1 MKIFRNN
8 SHTKKTDLKIYENR
22 IKNENL
28 KWVKQIVE
36 ILKSKTRFM
45 KKSKSKISL
54 NDLGCNLFQL
64 YKGLKKKKLNKFFRY
79 KGYDHDKVYVRL
91 GLKYFPELK
100 KKYKI
105 MNLEKKIPSVADI
118 SVISATLEHFNNPN
132 KAIKNILKSTKQILI
147 IRSFFGKKMI
157 KKLFTDKKYVDNPY
171 YINQFTFSWLET
183 KFKHHNF
190 KISKINND
198 RATNSK
204 MRTIY
209 PKIKRKFYIVIATKN
224 GYKI

>member
-64 YKGLKKKKLNKFFRY
+64 YKGLKKKN
-79 KGYDHDKVYVRL
+79 
-91 GLKYFPELK
+91 
-100 KKYKI
+100 
-105 MNLEKKIPSVADI
+105 
-118 SVISATLEHFNNPN
+118 
-132 KAIKNILKSTKQILI
+132 
-147 IRSFFGKKMI
+147 
-157 KKLFTDKKYVDNPY
+157 
-171 YINQFTFSWLET
+171 
-183 KFKHHNF
+183 
-190 KISKINND
+190 
-198 RATNSK
+198 
-204 MRTIY
+204 
-209 PKIKRKFYIVIATKN
+209 
-224 GYKI
+224 